1 MSLFIE
7 LSYLAPCSLITV
19 FETSLSKV
27 IHLILK
33 GALTAKIPIGGWG
46 WGGGWWGFTAPSG
59 NT

>member
-46 WGGGWWGFTAPSG
+46 FTAPSG